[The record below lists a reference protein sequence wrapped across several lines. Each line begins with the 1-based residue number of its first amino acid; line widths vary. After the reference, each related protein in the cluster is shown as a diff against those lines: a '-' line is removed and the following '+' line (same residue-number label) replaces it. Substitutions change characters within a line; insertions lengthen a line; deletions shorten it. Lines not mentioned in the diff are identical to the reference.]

1 MRCIAILNQ
10 KGGVGKTTTTV
21 NLGAALAQRGGRC
34 LLIDLDPQS
43 HLTTHLGIDSNDGKP
58 GAYELLLGEAALA
71 DAIRPID
78 DRLAA
83 IGTRL
88 DLAAADVELAGTIGR
103 ELLLRDRL
111 AAQDVPFDWV
121 LLDCPPSLGVLT
133 LNALCAA
140 REVLVPLQPHFLALQ
155 GVGRLFETIA
165 LVARRINPGLRVL
178 GLITCMHEQGTRL
191 GSEVLAELER
201 YLAESRGQPVP
212 WSEARIFNTRI
223 RRNVKLAECPSH
235 GRSIFSYA
243 PRSHGA
249 EDYLAFADELLAMTP
264 AAATPAENGDA
275 AGLTPAPASAA
286 VVEAPVPVGDP

>member
-21 NLGAALAQRGGRC
+21 NLGAALVQRGGRC

-43 HLTTHLGIDSNDGKP
+43 HLTTHLGIDPKDGKP

-71 DAIRPID
+71 DAIRSID
-78 DRLAA
+78 DRLSA

-103 ELLLRDRL
+103 ELLLRDLL
-111 AAQDVPFDWV
+111 AAQELPFDWV

-140 REVLVPLQPHFLALQ
+140 REVLIPLQPHFLALQ

-165 LVARRINPGLRVL
+165 LVARRINPALRVL
-178 GLITCMHEQGTRL
+178 GLAMCMHEQGTRL
-191 GSEVLAELER
+191 GAEVLDDLER

-212 WSEARIFNTRI
+212 WRDARIFNTRI

-235 GRSIFSYA
+235 GRTIFTYA

-249 EDYLAFADELLAMTP
+249 EDYLALADELLAVAP
-264 AAATPAENGDA
+264 AAGVPADNGDA
-275 AGLTPAPASAA
+275 SSLMPAPPGAA
-286 VVEAPVPVGDP
+286 LVEAPVPVGDP